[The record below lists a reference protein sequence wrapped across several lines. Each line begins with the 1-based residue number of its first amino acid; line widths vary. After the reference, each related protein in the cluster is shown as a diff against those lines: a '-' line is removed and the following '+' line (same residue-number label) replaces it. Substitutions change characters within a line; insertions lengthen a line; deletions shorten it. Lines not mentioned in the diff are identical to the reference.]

1 MSVCGCLFGCV
12 VVLHSDNVLGSLAV
26 AYFRAHALIAA
37 DLPFAVVVA
46 AVVDLH

>member
-1 MSVCGCLFGCV
+1 MGVFGCV

-26 AYFRAHALIAA
+26 AYFWAQVLIAV

-46 AVVDLH
+46 VAVVDLH